1 VKQPPSVDCACQ
13 VLSSREILPGVFS
26 VHLQLPPGSPA
37 PHPGQFVQ
45 VEPSRGVF
53 PVTRRPFTV
62 NSFRSGV
69 LEIVF
74 DVVGRGTALMASIEA
89 GFEMRILGPLGKGWD
104 MSGDGPWI
112 LIGGG
117 LGAAGFQ
124 FLLDTVEC
132 SGVVLGARSAS
143 RLVPLKTRCPVIT
156 ATEDGS
162 SGTRGLI
169 TSILGEDVLEGAGH
183 IALCGPL
190 AMMDAVWKAL
200 PPELR
205 SIVQVS
211 TESRMGCGWGVC
223 EGCSIPVHPGGYMK
237 CCTDGPVFRGEV
249 IDWDRWKEAGV

>member
-1 VKQPPSVDCACQ
+1 MEAPSFDAACM
-13 VLSSREILPGVFS
+13 VLGSREILPGVFS
-26 VHLQLPPGSPA
+26 TRFQLPPGSPE
-37 PHPGQFVQ
+37 PLPGQFVQ
-45 VEPSRGVF
+45 VEPSPDVF

-74 DVVGRGTALMASIEA
+74 DVVGRGTALMASMET
-89 GFEMRILGPLGKGWD
+89 GCQMRILGPLGNGWD
-104 MSGDGPWI
+104 TSAGGEWI

-143 RLVPLKTRCPVIT
+143 RLVPLESGSPVSI

-162 SGTRGLI
+162 AGTKGLL
-169 TSILGEDVLEGAGH
+169 TEILAEDILEGADH

-190 AMMDAVWKAL
+190 AMMHAVWNTL
-200 PPELR
+200 PPRLR
-205 SIVQVS
+205 ARVQVS

-223 EGCSIPVHPGGYMK
+223 EGCSIPVHPGGYLK
-237 CCTDGPVFRGEV
+237 CCTDGPVFPGEV